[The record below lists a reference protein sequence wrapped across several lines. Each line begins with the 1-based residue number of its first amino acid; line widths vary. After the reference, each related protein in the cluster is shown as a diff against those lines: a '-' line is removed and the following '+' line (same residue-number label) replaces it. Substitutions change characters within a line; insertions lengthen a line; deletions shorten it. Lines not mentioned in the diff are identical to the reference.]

1 MIDAILYR
9 RLRPVLD
16 SLAKPL
22 VRLGIGANTVTTV
35 GFVIGLGAL
44 PALAWQRYDLA
55 LLCILLNRLSDG
67 LDGAIAR
74 HTRPTDAGG
83 YLDSVMDFIFY
94 SAVPFGFLLADPS
107 AFGVTAG
114 LLMFSFMGTA
124 ATFLAFAVLVSKHG
138 IVNPNY
144 PNKSLHYMGGITEG
158 FETILAFSVFCL
170 WPAAFPVTG
179 VIFAVLCWLTALTRL
194 YLGFQTLRQL
204 PPVAE
209 RESPEGS

>member
-1 MIDAILYR
+1 MIDAMLYH

-16 SLAKPL
+16 SVVKPL
-22 VRLGIGANTVTTV
+22 VRAGISANTVTTV
-35 GFVIGLGAL
+35 GFVIGLGVL
-44 PALAWQRYDLA
+44 PALAWQHYDLA

-74 HTRPTDAGG
+74 QTQVTDAGG

-107 AFGVTAG
+107 AFGAVAG

-124 ATFLAFAVLVSKHG
+124 ATFLAFAILAGKHG
-138 IVNPNY
+138 IANPNY

-158 FETILAFSVFCL
+158 FETIVAFIVFCL
-170 WPAAFPVTG
+170 WPAVFPVTG
-179 VIFAVLCWLTALTRL
+179 SIFAALCWLTALTRL
-194 YLGFQTLRQL
+194 YLGFQTLRRL
-204 PPVAE
+204 PSVGE
-209 RESPEGS
+209 KESPEGS